1 MVGLLKP
8 NAYSLRLK
16 QFQKIFH
23 YSPLYGLKSKPQF
36 IRLEAFRRS
45 YFHARGRPSFDQS
58 N

>member
-45 YFHARGRPSFDQS
+45 YFHATAF
-58 N
+58 